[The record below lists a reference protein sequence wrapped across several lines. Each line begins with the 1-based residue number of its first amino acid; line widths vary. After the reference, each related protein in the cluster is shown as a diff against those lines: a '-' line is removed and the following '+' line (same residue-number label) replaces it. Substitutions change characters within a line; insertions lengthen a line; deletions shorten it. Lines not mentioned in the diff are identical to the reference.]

1 MIASVRR
8 PPAQRPF
15 AAATTRVRSSLRRC
29 AAHPPSSQDPNLF
42 GQADDEEPDRFGHYG
57 YDIAPE
63 RHKQIVKS
71 FNAVY
76 YIQRG
81 TMIAET
87 LKHLMMDKWG
97 QVYSVQLC
105 LAERQNPHPHPPPHT
120 HQQVYL
126 QIDPTPTRPENA
138 LDPLLAATAAT
149 LTEWGV
155 ADATYRIVAKHPDK
169 RMPRDGLLIPLPVH
183 FCDPPS

>member
-1 MIASVRR
+1 MIVRVRVRR
-8 PPAQRPF
+8 PPPQRPT
-15 AAATTRVRSSLRRC
+15 AAVRVRSSRRC
-29 AAHPPSSQDPNLF
+29 AAYPPSSQDPNLF
-42 GQADDEEPDRFGHYG
+42 GQADDEEPDIFGHYG

-63 RHKQIVKS
+63 RHRQIVKS

-76 YIQRG
+76 YTPRG
-81 TMIAET
+81 TMTAET

-97 QVYSVQLC
+97 RVYPVQLC
-105 LAERQNPHPHPPPHT
+105 IGE

-126 QIDPTPTRPENA
+126 QIDPTPLMPSDPPTS

-149 LTEWGV
+149 LTEWAV
-155 ADATYRIVAKHPDK
+155 ADATWRIVAKHPDK